1 MKFGLEKVEG
11 MKRMRGLGRPS
22 VYTVLLFISGLSFFV
37 IFFLSPLGALV
48 YSTINPFYADP
59 AFYQRVYNIYVNQGA
74 TDALNTFLSIVGNPI
89 IKSLQNDVIASS
101 IQVSLITT
109 SVSSIVCFSFGIPL
123 AYILSRYNFWGKRV
137 LDTAVDLPMVLP
149 PTVAGISLI
158 LFLGPNTPLGTF
170 LHNSGIDI
178 IFTWKAIILAQ
189 IFVSAP
195 FFIRTVT
202 TTFSGVPRD
211 LELAARNLGASPLRT
226 FYTVTLPLSARGVF
240 AGWAM
245 MWARAMG
252 EFGATIMVS
261 NNVPGQSYTLTTAI
275 YWEFWSGGL
284 FQSISAAVILL
295 IVTFIVLISVR
306 ILMGRGA

>member
-1 MKFGLEKVEG
+1 MVSWSKL
-11 MKRMRGLGRPS
+11 S
-22 VYTVLLFISGLSFFV
+22 IYTVAIFVSGITFFI

-59 AFYQRVYNIYVNQGA
+59 AFFQRVYNIY
-74 TDALNTFLSIVGNPI
+74 LSLGPVEAFKEFMSMVGNPI
-89 IKSLQNDVIASS
+89 INSLQSDIIVSA

-109 SVSSIVCFSFGIPL
+109 AFSSVVCIAFGMPL
-123 AYILSRYNFWGKRV
+123 AYILSRYNFWGKNV

-158 LFLGPNTPLGTF
+158 LFLGPNTPLGSF
-170 LHNSGIDI
+170 LNNNGIEI
-178 IFTWKAIILAQ
+178 IFTWRAIILAQ

-195 FFIRTVT
+195 FFIRSASTA
-202 TTFSGVPRD
+202 FSGVPKN
-211 LELAARNLGASPLRT
+211 LELAAKNLGASPIRT
-226 FYTVTLPLSARGVF
+226 FYTITLPLSGRGVF

-275 YWEFWSGGL
+275 YWQFWAGGL
-284 FQSISAAVILL
+284 FQSISAAVVLL
-295 IVTFIVLISVR
+295 IIAFVVLVSVR
-306 ILMGRGA
+306 ILIGRG

>member
-1 MKFGLEKVEG
+1 M
-11 MKRMRGLGRPS
+11 
-22 VYTVLLFISGLSFFV
+22 LLFVSGVTFFA

-48 YSTINPFYADP
+48 YSVVNPFYADP
-59 AFYQRVYNIYVNQGA
+59 AFFQRVYNIY
-74 TDALNTFLSIVGNPI
+74 LNLGPSKAFEELLNLVGNPI
-89 IKSLQNDVIASS
+89 INSLQSDIIVSA

-109 SVSSIVCFSFGIPL
+109 AVSSVVCIAFGTPL
-123 AYILSRYNFWGKRV
+123 AYILSRYDFWGKSV

-158 LFLGPNTPLGTF
+158 LFLGPNTPIGSF
-170 LHNSGIDI
+170 LASNGWDI

-195 FFIRTVT
+195 FYIRSVSTA
-202 TTFSGVPRD
+202 FSSVPLN
-211 LELAARNLGASPLRT
+211 LELAAKNLGASPLRT

-252 EFGATIMVS
+252 EFGATLMVS

-275 YWEFWSGGL
+275 YWEFWAGGL
-284 FQSISAAVILL
+284 FQSISAAVVLL
-295 IVTFIVLISVR
+295 IVSFLVLISVR
-306 ILMGRGA
+306 ILMGRR

>member
-11 MKRMRGLGRPS
+11 VKRVKGLGRPG
-22 VYTVLLFISGLSFFV
+22 VYTVLLFISGLSFFL

-48 YSTINPFYADP
+48 YSTINPLYADP
-59 AFYQRVYNIYVNQGA
+59 SFYQRVYNIYVNLGP
-74 TDALNTFLSIVGNPI
+74 TDAFNTLLSAVGNPI
-89 IKSLQNDVIASS
+89 IKSLQSDVIVSS

-109 SVSSIVCFSFGIPL
+109 SVSTIICIAFGIPL

-149 PTVAGISLI
+149 PTVAGLSLI
-158 LFLGPNTPLGTF
+158 LFLGPNTPLGAF
-170 LHNSGIDI
+170 LHYNGIDI

-195 FFIRTVT
+195 FFIRAVT

-211 LELAARNLGASPLRT
+211 LELAARNLGASPIRT

-284 FQSISAAVILL
+284 FQSISAAVVLL
-295 IVTFIVLISVR
+295 IITFIVLIAVR
-306 ILMGRGA
+306 ILMGRGS

>member
-1 MKFGLEKVEG
+1 LKFGLEKVEDV
-11 MKRMRGLGRPS
+11 KRMKGLGRPG

-37 IFFLSPLGALV
+37 FFFLSPLGALV

-59 AFYQRVYNIYVNQGA
+59 SFYQRVYNIYVNLGPV
-74 TDALNTFLSIVGNPI
+74 DAFNTLLSVVGNPI
-89 IKSLQNDVIASS
+89 IKSLQSDTIVSA

-109 SVSSIVCFSFGIPL
+109 SVSTIVCFAFGIPL

-170 LHNSGIDI
+170 LHYNGIDI

-195 FFIRTVT
+195 FFIRAVT

-211 LELAARNLGASPLRT
+211 LELAARNLGASPIRT

-284 FQSISAAVILL
+284 FQSISAAVVLL
-295 IVTFIVLISVR
+295 TITFIVLISVR
-306 ILMGRGA
+306 ILMGRGS

>member
-1 MKFGLEKVEG
+1 MAS
-11 MKRMRGLGRPS
+11 RPS
-22 VYTVLLFISGLSFFV
+22 VYTMLLFVSGVTFFA

-48 YSTINPFYADP
+48 YSVVNPFYADP
-59 AFYQRVYNIYVNQGA
+59 AFFQRVYNIY
-74 TDALNTFLSIVGNPI
+74 LNLGPSKAFGELLNLVGNPI
-89 IKSLQNDVIASS
+89 INSLQSDIIVSA

-109 SVSSIVCFSFGIPL
+109 AVSSVVCIAFGTPL
-123 AYILSRYNFWGKRV
+123 AYILSRYDFWGKSV

-158 LFLGPNTPLGTF
+158 LFLGPNTPIGSF
-170 LHNSGIDI
+170 LASNGWDI
-178 IFTWKAIILAQ
+178 IFTWKAIVLAQ

-195 FFIRTVT
+195 FYIRSVSTA
-202 TTFSGVPRD
+202 FSSVPLN
-211 LELAARNLGASPLRT
+211 LELAAKNLGASPLRT

-252 EFGATIMVS
+252 EFGATLMVS

-275 YWEFWSGGL
+275 YWEFWAGGL
-284 FQSISAAVILL
+284 FQSISAAVVLL
-295 IVTFIVLISVR
+295 IVSFLVLISVR
-306 ILMGRGA
+306 ILMGRR

>member
-1 MKFGLEKVEG
+1 
-11 MKRMRGLGRPS
+11 RPS
-22 VYTVLLFISGLSFFV
+22 VYTLLLFVSGITFFV

-48 YSTINPFYADP
+48 YSVINPFYADP
-59 AFYQRVYNIYVNQGA
+59 AFFQRVYNIYTSLGPER
-74 TDALNTFLSIVGNPI
+74 ALRELLSIVGNPI
-89 IKSLQNDVIASS
+89 VNSLQSDIIVSA

-109 SVSSIVCFSFGIPL
+109 AVSSVVCIAFGTPL
-123 AYILSRYNFWGKRV
+123 AYILSRYDFWGKDV

-158 LFLGPNTPLGTF
+158 LFLGPNTPLGSF
-170 LHNSGIDI
+170 LASNGWDI

-195 FFIRTVT
+195 FYIRSASTA
-202 TTFSGVPRD
+202 FSGVPEN
-211 LELAARNLGASPLRT
+211 LELAARNLGASPLRA
-226 FYTVTLPLSARGVF
+226 FYTITLPLSSRGVF

-252 EFGATIMVS
+252 EFGATLMVS

-275 YWEFWSGGL
+275 YWEFWAGGL
-284 FQSISAAVILL
+284 FQSISAAVVLL
-295 IVTFIVLISVR
+295 IVSFVVLISVR
-306 ILMGRGA
+306 ILMGRS

>member
-1 MKFGLEKVEG
+1 MAS
-11 MKRMRGLGRPS
+11 RPS
-22 VYTVLLFISGLSFFV
+22 VYTMLLFVSGVTFFA

-48 YSTINPFYADP
+48 YSVVNPFYADP
-59 AFYQRVYNIYVNQGA
+59 AFFQRVYNIY
-74 TDALNTFLSIVGNPI
+74 LNLGPSKAFEELLNLVGNPI
-89 IKSLQNDVIASS
+89 INSLQSDIIVSA

-109 SVSSIVCFSFGIPL
+109 AVSSVVCIAFGTPL
-123 AYILSRYNFWGKRV
+123 AYILSRYDFWGKSV

-158 LFLGPNTPLGTF
+158 LFLGPNTPIGSF
-170 LHNSGIDI
+170 LASNGWDI

-195 FFIRTVT
+195 FYIRSVSTA
-202 TTFSGVPRD
+202 FSSVPLN
-211 LELAARNLGASPLRT
+211 LELAAKNLGASPLRT

-252 EFGATIMVS
+252 EFGATLMVS

-275 YWEFWSGGL
+275 YWEFWAGGL
-284 FQSISAAVILL
+284 FQSISAAVVLL
-295 IVTFIVLISVR
+295 IVSFLVLISVR
-306 ILMGRGA
+306 ILMGRR

>member
-1 MKFGLEKVEG
+1 MVSWSKL
-11 MKRMRGLGRPS
+11 S
-22 VYTVLLFISGLSFFV
+22 IYTVAIFVSGITFFI

-59 AFYQRVYNIYVNQGA
+59 AFFQRVYNIY
-74 TDALNTFLSIVGNPI
+74 LSLGPVEAFKEFMSMVGNPI
-89 IKSLQNDVIASS
+89 INSLQSDIIVSA

-109 SVSSIVCFSFGIPL
+109 AFSSVVCIAFGMPL
-123 AYILSRYNFWGKRV
+123 AYILSRYNFWGKNV

-158 LFLGPNTPLGTF
+158 LFLGPNTPLGSF
-170 LHNSGIDI
+170 LNNNGIEI
-178 IFTWKAIILAQ
+178 IFTWRAIILAQ

-195 FFIRTVT
+195 FFIRSASTA
-202 TTFSGVPRD
+202 FSGVPKN
-211 LELAARNLGASPLRT
+211 LELAAKNLGASPIRT
-226 FYTVTLPLSARGVF
+226 FYTITLPLSGRGVF

-275 YWEFWSGGL
+275 YWQFWAGGL
-284 FQSISAAVILL
+284 FQSISAAVVLL
-295 IVTFIVLISVR
+295 IIAFVVLVSVR
-306 ILMGRGA
+306 ILMGRG

>member
-1 MKFGLEKVEG
+1 MVWWS
-11 MKRMRGLGRPS
+11 RVS
-22 VYTVLLFISGLSFFV
+22 VYTVLLFFIGFTFFV
-37 IFFLSPLGALV
+37 VFFLSPLGALI
-48 YSTINPFYADP
+48 YSTINPLYADP
-59 AFYQRVYNIYVNQGA
+59 GFLQRVYNIYLSLGPV
-74 TDALNTFLSIVGNPI
+74 DAFKEFLIVVGNPI
-89 IKSLQNDVIASS
+89 IKSLQSDIIISA

-109 SVSSIVCFSFGIPL
+109 SVSSVICVCFGIPL
-123 AYILSRYNFWGKRV
+123 AYILSRYDFWGKKII
-137 LDTAVDLPMVLP
+137 DTAVDLPMVLP

-178 IFTWKAIILAQ
+178 IFTWRAIIFAQ

-195 FFIRTVT
+195 FFIRTVST
-202 TTFSGVPRD
+202 AFSGVPRN
-211 LELAARNLGASPLRT
+211 LELAATNLGASPIRT
-226 FYTVTLPLSARGVF
+226 FYTVTLPLSTRGVF

-284 FQSISAAVILL
+284 FQSISAAIILL
-295 IVTFIVLISVR
+295 IVAFSVLILVR
-306 ILMGRGA
+306 IVMSRR